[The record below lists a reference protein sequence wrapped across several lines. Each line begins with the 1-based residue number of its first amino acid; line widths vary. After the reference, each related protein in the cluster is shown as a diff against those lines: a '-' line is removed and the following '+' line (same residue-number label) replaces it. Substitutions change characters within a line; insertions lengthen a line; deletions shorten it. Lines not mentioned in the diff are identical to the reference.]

1 MIRFLFRFLGFW
13 LMAGAFVALV
23 VDGTR
28 SIAASDIV
36 YTSAY
41 RAWVSLSP
49 VTYDAAQAK
58 LTALSPFLW
67 THVGAPLLN
76 LPLFFL
82 LGLVGAVLLSIGRVR
97 ERSPF
102 EAA

>member
-49 VTYDAAQAK
+49 GTYDAAQAK
-58 LTALSPFLW
+58 WNAEHDGRWASGWNFSLTDPRRR
-67 THVGAPLLN
+67 N
-76 LPLFFL
+76 
-82 LGLVGAVLLSIGRVR
+82 
-97 ERSPF
+97 EY
-102 EAA
+102 